1 MMIAAGL
8 FGACLAGYVPL
19 SAIMPSLAPENK
31 GAAMSVQFR
40 GRVTFFVGPAL
51 VGLFIS
57 SCFWRDLDFLGAL
70 FI

>member
-31 GAAMSVQFR
+31 GAAMSV
-40 GRVTFFVGPAL
+40 L
-51 VGLFIS
+51 N
-57 SCFWRDLDFLGAL
+57 LGQG
-70 FI
+70 